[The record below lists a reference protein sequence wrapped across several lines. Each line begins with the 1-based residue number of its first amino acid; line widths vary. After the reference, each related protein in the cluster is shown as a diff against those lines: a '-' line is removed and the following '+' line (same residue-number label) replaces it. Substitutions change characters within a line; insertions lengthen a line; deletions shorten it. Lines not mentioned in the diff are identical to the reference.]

1 MKLSLNNGSSSGVT
15 IISNIF
21 IDHYMPQANGEFV
34 KIYLYLLRCL
44 KSENKELDLTQ
55 VADVFSCTESD
66 ILRTLRYWE
75 TKCLVVLSG
84 TTEVTSIDFLE
95 PMLPE
100 ELAHANKLSREA
112 HTLAPAKKEKK
123 VKKVASNSLTEAAP
137 TRESSTNNIS
147 KGNSSSENSFSGN
160 FSNENSSN
168 GNSSNGNS
176 SNKNSFNRNSF
187 NGNSFDESSS
197 NTHNAASPQE
207 PPAPP
212 TGERLRELKEMDE
225 VRQMLFIAEQ
235 YMGTTLSRSAVDEL
249 LYIYD
254 TLHFSVDLIDY
265 LIEYCVSKGS
275 SSIHYIKKVALSWHE
290 NGIDSVSKAKQETT
304 TFHRNYFTILK
315 ALGVSNR
322 NPLPTEVNTFNHWI
336 NDYGFTMDIITEAC
350 TRTITQTGKVNH
362 KYTTKILNDWHN
374 KGVRHLTDIQALDT
388 LHRQLQADRAE
399 QQNNKRQTNNSGYNN
414 NYNRN
419 NSNNGSINSANNK
432 NNFNNFKQRNY
443 DFAALEKQLLNQ

>member
-75 TKCLVVLSG
+75 SKCLVVLSG

-100 ELAHANKLSREA
+100 ELARANKLVDG
-112 HTLAPAKKEKK
+112 TNGLTPNKKEKK
-123 VKKVASNSLTEAAP
+123 VKKATSNSFREAAP
-137 TRESSTNNIS
+137 TKEVSTDNNSTN
-147 KGNSSSENSFSGN
+147 G
-160 FSNENSSN
+160 
-168 GNSSNGNS
+168 
-176 SNKNSFNRNSF
+176 
-187 NGNSFDESSS
+187 DL
-197 NTHNAASPQE
+197 PQE

-212 TGERLRELKEMDE
+212 SGERMRELKEMDD
-225 VRQMLFIAEQ
+225 VRQILFIAEQ
-235 YMGTTLSRSAVDEL
+235 YTGTTLNRTAVDEL

-254 TLHFSVDLIDY
+254 SLKFSVDLIDY

-275 SSIHYIKKVALSWHE
+275 KSIHYIKTVALSWHQ
-290 NGIDSVSKAKQETT
+290 NGINSVSKAKQETT

-315 ALGVSNR
+315 ALGISNR

-336 NDYGFTMDIITEAC
+336 NDYGFSMDIITEAC
-350 TRTITQTGKVNH
+350 TRTITQTGKV
-362 KYTTKILNDWHN
+362 TT
-374 KGVRHLTDIQALDT
+374 
-388 LHRQLQADRAE
+388 
-399 QQNNKRQTNNSGYNN
+399 
-414 NYNRN
+414 
-419 NSNNGSINSANNK
+419 SIPRR
-432 NNFNNFKQRNY
+432 F
-443 DFAALEKQLLNQ
+443 

>member
-75 TKCLVVLSG
+75 SKCLVVLSG

-100 ELAHANKLSREA
+100 ELARANK
-112 HTLAPAKKEKK
+112 PANGANSLTPSKKEKK
-123 VKKVASNSLTEAAP
+123 VKKATSNTLSEAAP
-137 TRESSTNNIS
+137 TKEV
-147 KGNSSSENSFSGN
+147 SGDTN
-160 FSNENSSN
+160 FSNEN
-168 GNSSNGNS
+168 
-176 SNKNSFNRNSF
+176 
-187 NGNSFDESSS
+187 
-197 NTHNAASPQE
+197 TTQE

-212 TGERLRELKEMDE
+212 SGERMRELREMDD
-225 VRQMLFIAEQ
+225 VRQILFIAEQ
-235 YMGTTLSRSAVDEL
+235 YTGATLNRTAVDEL

-254 TLHFSVDLIDY
+254 SLKFSVDLIDY

-275 SSIHYIKKVALSWHE
+275 RSIHYIKTVALSWHQ

-315 ALGVSNR
+315 ALGISNR

-336 NDYGFTMDIITEAC
+336 HDYGFSMDIITEAC

-374 KGVRHLTDIQALDT
+374 KGVRHLSDIQALDT
-388 LHRQLQADRAE
+388 LHRQLQADRTE
-399 QQNNKRQTNNSGYNN
+399 QQNNKNTSNASGYNN
-414 NYNRN
+414 RSNT
-419 NSNNGSINSANNK
+419 NNGTANNANSK

-443 DFAALEKQLLNQ
+443 DYTALENQLLNQ

>member
-95 PMLPE
+95 PRLPE
-100 ELAHANKLSREA
+100 ELERANKLSREA

-123 VKKVASNSLTEAAP
+123 VKKVASNSLSEAAP
-137 TRESSTNNIS
+137 TRESSNKNI
-147 KGNSSSENSFSGN
+147 FD
-160 FSNENSSN
+160 
-168 GNSSNGNS
+168 GNSSNTTIS
-176 SNKNSFNRNSF
+176 
-187 NGNSFDESSS
+187 
-197 NTHNAASPQE
+197 NAAASTQE
-207 PPAPP
+207 PPAGP

-235 YMGTTLSRSAVDEL
+235 YMGTTLSRSTVDEL

-254 TLHFSVDLIDY
+254 TLKFSVDLIDY

-275 SSIHYIKKVALSWHE
+275 GSIHYIKKVALSWHE

-315 ALGVSNR
+315 ALGISNR
-322 NPLPTEVNTFNHWI
+322 NPLPSEVNTFNHWI

-399 QQNNKRQTNNSGYNN
+399 QQNNRKPTNNSGYNN
-414 NYNRN
+414 RN
-419 NSNNGSINSANNK
+419 NSNSGSNNSANNK

-443 DFAALEKQLLNQ
+443 DYAALENQLLNQ

>member
-75 TKCLVVLSG
+75 SKCLVVLSG

-100 ELAHANKLSREA
+100 ELARANK
-112 HTLAPAKKEKK
+112 PANGANSLTPSKKEKK
-123 VKKVASNSLTEAAP
+123 VKKATSNSLSEAAP
-137 TRESSTNNIS
+137 TKEV
-147 KGNSSSENSFSGN
+147 SGDNN
-160 FSNENSSN
+160 FSN
-168 GNSSNGNS
+168 GN
-176 SNKNSFNRNSF
+176 
-187 NGNSFDESSS
+187 
-197 NTHNAASPQE
+197 TTQE

-212 TGERLRELKEMDE
+212 SGERMRELKEMDD
-225 VRQMLFIAEQ
+225 VRQILFIAEQ
-235 YMGTTLSRSAVDEL
+235 YTGATLNRTAVDEL

-254 TLHFSVDLIDY
+254 SLKFSVDLIDY

-275 SSIHYIKKVALSWHE
+275 RSIHYIKTVALSWHQ

-315 ALGVSNR
+315 ALGISNR

-336 NDYGFTMDIITEAC
+336 HDYGFSIDIITEAC

-374 KGVRHLTDIQALDT
+374 KGVRHLSDIQALDT
-388 LHRQLQADRAE
+388 LHRQLQADRTE
-399 QQNNKRQTNNSGYNN
+399 QQNNKNTSNASGYNN
-414 NYNRN
+414 RSNT
-419 NSNNGSINSANNK
+419 NNGTANNANSK

-443 DFAALEKQLLNQ
+443 DYTALENQLLNQ